1 MAPAK
6 SVTWLN
12 FMGDLEAALG
22 SLARKLKNAI
32 IPAVANIERP
42 IGANYAYRM
51 TGRIQARKGRRVD
64 RKDAS
69 RPFMATSRAM
79 EGKLSL
85 ARKAYSGAIWASP
98 H

>member
-42 IGANYAYRM
+42 IGANYAQRM
-51 TGRIQARKGRRVD
+51 TARIQARKGRRVD
-64 RKDAS
+64 WKDALRS
-69 RPFMATSRAM
+69 FMATSRAM
-79 EGKLSL
+79 GGKLSL
-85 ARKAYSGAIWASP
+85 ARKAYSGAI
-98 H
+98 